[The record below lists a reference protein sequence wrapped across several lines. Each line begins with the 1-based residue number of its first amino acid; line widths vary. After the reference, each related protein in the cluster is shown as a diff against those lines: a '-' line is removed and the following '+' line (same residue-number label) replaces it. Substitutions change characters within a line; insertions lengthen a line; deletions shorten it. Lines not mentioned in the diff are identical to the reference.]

1 MLVAYLVVNLELKL
15 HGLDFLN
22 VVWGQ
27 RELNL
32 EILSKPIG
40 VATLIDYLSLH
51 VALRA
56 IKWRFNS
63 YKRVRGLKL
72 VDWVLESH
80 CGFNLDV
87 QLKTLRKHFWHKF
100 LGLR

>member
-1 MLVAYLVVNLELKL
+1 MLVADLVVNLELKL

-51 VALRA
+51 VAL
-56 IKWRFNS
+56 
-63 YKRVRGLKL
+63 
-72 VDWVLESH
+72 
-80 CGFNLDV
+80 
-87 QLKTLRKHFWHKF
+87 
-100 LGLR
+100 